1 MEYGIKVRGSWM
13 HFLSE
18 YNNSKKTM
26 TFKTKEEAEM
36 YAESIELPNY
46 VIEEFNATTTSR

>member
-18 YNNSKKTM
+18 YNNSKKIT
-26 TFKTKEEAEM
+26 TFKTHEEAQL
-36 YAESIELPNY
+36 YAESLELPNY
-46 VIEEFNATTTSR
+46 VIEEYNATTTS